1 VALFLADPSTTVL
14 PLRMFAMIEESLD
27 ARVAAISGLLIA
39 ATVLTLVAV
48 QRLAPLGS
56 RR

>member
-1 VALFLADPSTTVL
+1 
-14 PLRMFAMIEESLD
+14 MFAMIEESLD

-39 ATVLTLVAV
+39 ATVVTLLVV
-48 QRLAPLGS
+48 QRFSPLGS